1 MFENTK
7 IYATDEFWQHILSD
21 LGATVVDNPK
31 MADVVF
37 DDVDVSL
44 PMSIAHLKSV
54 VLNRKDNQ
62 DIIQNIFG
70 KYTILPVLQH
80 KIIVTL
86 YKNPDITIAEL
97 KELLGVLPNM
107 TTHTVENAIYQLR
120 KNYGHDFIKNVK
132 GKYTIGHL

>member
-7 IYATDEFWQHILSD
+7 IYATDAFWQHILSD
-21 LGATVVDNPK
+21 LGAAVVDNKK

-37 DDVDVSL
+37 DDIDVSL

-54 VLNRKDNQ
+54 ILNRKDNQ

-120 KNYGHDFIKNVK
+120 KIYGHDFIKNVK
-132 GKYTIGHL
+132 GKYTIGQL